1 MKYLYF
7 LLFITFISCSVTK
20 KVYMCGD
27 RACLDKKEFKE
38 YFAKNLIVEIKL
50 KDSKKNSNFDLV
62 QLNSP
67 SNENKKKI
75 SSIKI
80 NNKKL
85 DKKKQKILIR
95 NEKAKLKNV
104 RKQKRKD
111 EKLIIREN
119 KKKLA
124 TLKKQ
129 KKQKKINTKVS
140 LQNKSKKT
148 VKAPIK
154 KKIQIEERVEKKV
167 ESISGVRSLKESS
180 ICINI
185 KDCDI
190 DKIAE
195 LLINKGRQKSFPNI
209 STK

>member
-1 MKYLYF
+1 
-7 LLFITFISCSVTK
+7 
-20 KVYMCGD
+20 MCGD

-111 EKLIIREN
+111 S
-119 KKKLA
+119 
-124 TLKKQ
+124 T
-129 KKQKKINTKVS
+129 T
-140 LQNKSKKT
+140 
-148 VKAPIK
+148 
-154 KKIQIEERVEKKV
+154 
-167 ESISGVRSLKESS
+167 
-180 ICINI
+180 
-185 KDCDI
+185 
-190 DKIAE
+190 
-195 LLINKGRQKSFPNI
+195 KSFNE
-209 STK
+209 